1 MNDTYHND
9 FSSESNSSL
18 SLFRESPRKYYE
30 MRIAKTRQPEPM
42 SPALELGIA
51 FHAMILQPDLILNN
65 YAIGGMHTPTISSVI
80 LNTQARK
87 FISGADAERL
97 VSMAWSLCQNTKS
110 VSLLDWSRGDVEKPF
125 YATDPETGIK
135 IKCRPDLLTKDGIM
149 PDIKTTAPKRKKHP
163 CSPEEF
169 SKTIYEYGYHRQV
182 AFYKH
187 ILRLNGI
194 DDVKHVFIAVS
205 SAEPWGC
212 AVYELDHESISIGH
226 DENMETLR
234 ELAERRAANNWEENW
249 AAKVNT
255 IGIPYW
261 AKRR

>member
-1 MNDTYHND
+1 MNDTYHGD

-18 SLFRESPRKYYE
+18 NLFRESPSKYYE
-30 MRIAKTRQPEPM
+30 IRIAKTRQREPM

-51 FHAMILQPDLILNN
+51 FHTMVLQPDLMMQN
-65 YAIGGMHTPTISSVI
+65 YSFTNGNGKSQFFAEFDKKLLTINHTLT
-80 LNTQARK
+80 LKN
-87 FISGADAERL
+87 
-97 VSMAWSLCQNTKS
+97 MAWSLCQNPKA
-110 VSLLDWSRGDVEKPF
+110 VSLLDWSRGEVEKPY

-187 ILRLNGI
+187 VLRLNGI
-194 DDVKHVFIAVS
+194 DDVKHVFVAVS
-205 SAEPWGC
+205 SGEPWGC
-212 AVYELDHESISIGH
+212 AVYELDYESIVIGH

-234 ELAERRAANNWEENW
+234 ELAERRTTNNWKENW
-249 AAKVNT
+249 ASKVNT